1 MFIFNIVLNILQ
13 IFFCKFLIALI
24 SKNYIFFIRSFYG
37 IFGGCYQNGDFQD
50 DDNYYLNSL
59 ILENEQEKLVPKEMT
74 LNDLLFY
81 PIEDSNKYMT
91 LFVLFV
97 TLFIGNNYLGMNL
110 SVSMLVFI

>member
-1 MFIFNIVLNILQ
+1 MGF
-13 IFFCKFLIALI
+13 
-24 SKNYIFFIRSFYG
+24 
-37 IFGGCYQNGDFQD
+37 FGGCYQNGDFQD

-91 LFVLFV
+91 LLVLFV
-97 TLFIGNNYLGMNL
+97 TLFIGNNYFGMNL